1 LYEEIEKKNFNAV
14 IADEAHYLKSRDAK
28 RSKVLA
34 PILTH
39 AKRCVLIS
47 GTPMLNRPVEM
58 FNLLNIL
65 RPDAFPKF
73 KDFSDRYC
81 DPKQGNF
88 GIDYSG
94 NSCTN
99 ELHYIL
105 SKNLMI
111 RRLKEDVLSE
121 LPKKRRSKIEIQV
134 DEKM

>member
-1 LYEEIEKKNFNAV
+1 V
-14 IADEAHYLKSRDAK
+14 IADEANYLKSRDAK

-81 DPKQGNF
+81 DPK
-88 GIDYSG
+88 
-94 NSCTN
+94 
-99 ELHYIL
+99 
-105 SKNLMI
+105 
-111 RRLKEDVLSE
+111 
-121 LPKKRRSKIEIQV
+121 
-134 DEKM
+134 